1 MEEISKFVKV
11 AQLLL
16 VLGVQL
22 SEGPQAE
29 SSFFQTPCRGCMDW
43 TVRIGRHTFFKQAL
57 DLTGKQ
63 LAAKDGTTVRHISSK
78 VL

>member
-1 MEEISKFVKV
+1 
-11 AQLLL
+11 
-16 VLGVQL
+16 
-22 SEGPQAE
+22 
-29 SSFFQTPCRGCMDW
+29 MDW